1 MPNKAFL
8 LLGASC
14 LALLLST
21 GQALA
26 DPGNGKSG
34 QGKEQAG
41 KGASSQQKPAKQ
53 EKASKAAHAGRG
65 DVDDDDDDFQRRYD
79 DDLDDIRRIFTRY
92 SGSYGQ
98 AQALPPGI
106 RKNLARGKP
115 LPPGIA
121 KKLDPGFARQLPNY
135 QGYEW
140 QQVGSDAAL
149 VNVTTGI
156 VREILSDVLR

>member
-65 DVDDDDDDFQRRYD
+65 DVDDDDFQRRYD

-149 VNVTTGI
+149 INVTTGI

>member
-1 MPNKAFL
+1 MSAKPFL
-8 LLGASC
+8 LLGATC
-14 LALLLST
+14 LVLVLSA

-26 DPGNGKSG
+26 DPGNGQSNQAKG
-34 QGKEQAG
+34 QNGKDAASQHP
-41 KGASSQQKPAKQ
+41 SSQS
-53 EKASKAAHAGRG
+53 EKGKKNAHSSHDAY
-65 DVDDDDDDFQRRYD
+65 DDDDFQRRYD

-92 SGSYGQ
+92 SDSYGQ

-121 KKLDPGFARQLPNY
+121 KKLDPSFARQLPYY

-149 VNVTTGI
+149 INVTTGI

>member
-1 MPNKAFL
+1 MSAKPFL
-8 LLGASC
+8 LLGTTC
-14 LALLLST
+14 LALVLSA
-21 GQALA
+21 GLALA
-26 DPGNGKSG
+26 DPSNGKSNQAKG
-34 QGKEQAG
+34 QNGKD
-41 KGASSQQKPAKQ
+41 ASSQHQSSQ
-53 EKASKAAHAGRG
+53 SEKGKKNAHSSHDAY
-65 DVDDDDDDFQRRYD
+65 DDDDFQRRYD

-98 AQALPPGI
+98 AQAFPPGI

-121 KKLDPGFARQLPNY
+121 KKLDPSFARQLPYY

-149 VNVTTGI
+149 INVTTGI

>member
-26 DPGNGKSG
+26 DPGNGKSNQSKG
-34 QGKEQAG
+34 QSN
-41 KGASSQQKPAKQ
+41 KGSSSQLNTGKA
-53 EKASKAAHAGRG
+53 EKTSKAMTSGRG
-65 DVDDDDDDFQRRYD
+65 DVDGDDFQRRYD

-121 KKLDPGFARQLPNY
+121 KKLDPGFAQQLPYY

-149 VNVTTGI
+149 INVTTGI